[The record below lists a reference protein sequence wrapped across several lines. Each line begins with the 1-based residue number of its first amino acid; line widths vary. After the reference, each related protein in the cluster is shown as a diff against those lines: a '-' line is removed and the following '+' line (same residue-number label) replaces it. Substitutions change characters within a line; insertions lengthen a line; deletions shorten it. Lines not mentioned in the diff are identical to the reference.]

1 MNNTDYTILQI
12 LQGMQETLFAL
23 QKGQEE
29 LQKGQEALRDEQAL
43 LRQKIAD
50 VHKDMNGRESPGP
63 TIVHNNLGGAIPRPV
78 PNIKDITLVH
88 IYRMMS
94 HDLGVKLDKGNKAIL
109 HICTGL
115 VCDELATLPSVQ
127 ALGQYPNWSA
137 ISQEDKN
144 WACTRHACLLG
155 NNGID
160 FTRCHKN
167 WASVAKVSQLWKNRK
182 KRQ

>member
-1 MNNTDYTILQI
+1 
-12 LQGMQETLFAL
+12 MQETLFAL

-29 LQKGQEALRDEQAL
+29 LQIGQDALKKGQEVLRDEQAL
-43 LRQKIAD
+43 LRQEIAN
-50 VHKDMNGRESPGP
+50 VCKDMNGQESPEP
-63 TIVHNNLGGAIPRPV
+63 TINLSRAIPRPV

-94 HDLGVKLDKGNKAIL
+94 HDLGVELDKGNKAIL
-109 HICTGL
+109 YTCTGF
-115 VCDELATLPSVQ
+115 VCDELVTLPSVQ

-144 WACTRHACLLG
+144 WACTRHACLLR

-167 WASVAKVSQLWKNRK
+167 WASVAKVSQL
-182 KRQ
+182 

>member
-29 LQKGQEALRDEQAL
+29 LQIRQDAL
-43 LRQKIAD
+43 K
-50 VHKDMNGRESPGP
+50 KDMNGQESPEP
-63 TIVHNNLGGAIPRPV
+63 AIVHNNLSGAIPRPV

-94 HDLGVKLDKGNKAIL
+94 HNLGVELDKGNKAIL
-109 HICTGL
+109 HSCTGF

-127 ALGQYPNWSA
+127 ALGQYPNWST
-137 ISQEDKN
+137 ISQENKN
-144 WACTRHACLLG
+144 WACTRHACLLRS
-155 NNGID
+155 NGID

-182 KRQ
+182 K

>member
-29 LQKGQEALRDEQAL
+29 LQVGQDALKKGQEAPRDEQAL
-43 LRQKIAD
+43 LRQEIAN
-50 VHKDMNGRESPGP
+50 VCKDMNGQESPEL

-94 HDLGVKLDKGNKAIL
+94 HNLGVELDKGNKAIL
-109 HICTGL
+109 HTCTGL
-115 VCDELATLPSVQ
+115 VCNELATLPSVQ
-127 ALGQYPNWSA
+127 ALEQYLNWSA
-137 ISQEDKN
+137 IS
-144 WACTRHACLLG
+144 
-155 NNGID
+155 
-160 FTRCHKN
+160 
-167 WASVAKVSQLWKNRK
+167 
-182 KRQ
+182 